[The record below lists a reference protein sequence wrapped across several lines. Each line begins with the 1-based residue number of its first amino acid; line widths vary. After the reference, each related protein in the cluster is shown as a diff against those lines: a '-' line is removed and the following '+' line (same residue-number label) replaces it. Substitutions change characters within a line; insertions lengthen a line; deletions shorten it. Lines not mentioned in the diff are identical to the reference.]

1 MDILSDS
8 KRALRRVLAQRGLT
22 AVVVATL
29 AAGIGENATV
39 WSWMEALVRRPLP
52 GVARQEELAVLVSN
66 QGGGNVSQLDFRD
79 FADLDRVFAGALMT
93 QMTFASL
100 EVDDRPEWVNTEIV
114 SAGFFDVLGAQARLG
129 RFFRPDED
137 RTPGGDAVLVISE
150 RLWRRRFGADPAVI
164 GRAVEL
170 NRHAFTIVGVAAAPF
185 RGSMSAM
192 AFDVWA
198 PSSMIWE
205 VRNQR
210 LEGRAARGWHNLF
223 RRRPGVSVA
232 QAAAAAE
239 TLNAQLAMAYPETNR
254 GTRHRLVAMPDCPTG
269 AQAVMGPVLRL
280 LQAVSLGVLL
290 IVAVNVASLS
300 LAGAAGRR
308 KELAIQ
314 LALGASRGRLVR
326 GLMLESLVRAV
337 LGGALGLV
345 LATQLTSAI
354 SVFLPAAPAGVELD
368 TPIDSSTLVFTLLLT
383 IATGLTI
390 GLVTAIAAT
399 RIPLEESLKAGGRS
413 SSAAGPPRLRNALV
427 AAEVALSLVLL
438 VGAGLCLQGLRRART
453 VDLGL
458 DPDHVL
464 TARLQIGM
472 NGYTPQTGL
481 GFYRE
486 LRRRLAAT
494 AGVEE
499 AALASWFPLGL
510 SGCKGSGVYVDGYE
524 APPGEDTTYEFA
536 IVSARYF
543 AALRIPVLAGREFG
557 EQDDLRA
564 ERVAVVN
571 QAFAERF
578 WPGQDPLGRRF
589 RTRGEWRTIVGLTPT
604 GRYNLLDEAARPFY
618 WLPDQQGV
626 PELDLAVAVRTKGDP
641 EAIAAALRGAVQGL
655 DPGVDLLGTLSL
667 RRHVERVFF
676 PQRMASDLLL
686 LLGAVSLGL
695 AGLGVYGVMA
705 HVVAQRTREFGVRA
719 ALGAT
724 RRDVLWLVLRQSLVL
739 SVAGIA
745 AGLVLSLGLTR
756 LVSGFLHGVSP
767 FDPLTYT
774 AVPAFLALVGLVA
787 SGLPARRATQVEPVV
802 ALRCE

>member
-1 MDILSDS
+1 
-8 KRALRRVLAQRGLT
+8 
-22 AVVVATL
+22 
-29 AAGIGENATV
+29 
-39 WSWMEALVRRPLP
+39 
-52 GVARQEELAVLVSN
+52 
-66 QGGGNVSQLDFRD
+66 
-79 FADLDRVFAGALMT
+79 
-93 QMTFASL
+93 
-100 EVDDRPEWVNTEIV
+100 
-114 SAGFFDVLGAQARLG
+114 
-129 RFFRPDED
+129 
-137 RTPGGDAVLVISE
+137 
-150 RLWRRRFGADPAVI
+150 
-164 GRAVEL
+164 
-170 NRHAFTIVGVAAAPF
+170 
-185 RGSMSAM
+185 
-192 AFDVWA
+192 
-198 PSSMIWE
+198 
-205 VRNQR
+205 
-210 LEGRAARGWHNLF
+210 
-223 RRRPGVSVA
+223 
-232 QAAAAAE
+232 
-239 TLNAQLAMAYPETNR
+239 
-254 GTRHRLVAMPDCPTG
+254 
-269 AQAVMGPVLRL
+269 
-280 LQAVSLGVLL
+280 
-290 IVAVNVASLS
+290 
-300 LAGAAGRR
+300 
-308 KELAIQ
+308 
-314 LALGASRGRLVR
+314 
-326 GLMLESLVRAV
+326 VRAV

>member
-29 AAGIGENATV
+29 AAGIGANATV

-223 RRRPGVSVA
+223 RLRPGVSVA

-494 AGVEE
+494 AGSRGGRARELVP
-499 AALASWFPLGL
+499 SRPL
-510 SGCKGSGVYVDGYE
+510 
-524 APPGEDTTYEFA
+524 
-536 IVSARYF
+536 R
-543 AALRIPVLAGREFG
+543 
-557 EQDDLRA
+557 
-564 ERVAVVN
+564 
-571 QAFAERF
+571 
-578 WPGQDPLGRRF
+578 
-589 RTRGEWRTIVGLTPT
+589 
-604 GRYNLLDEAARPFY
+604 
-618 WLPDQQGV
+618 
-626 PELDLAVAVRTKGDP
+626 
-641 EAIAAALRGAVQGL
+641 VQGL
-655 DPGVDLLGTLSL
+655 GRLRRRLRGSSRRGHHLRVRDRLGALFRRAADPGPRGT
-667 RRHVERVFF
+667 
-676 PQRMASDLLL
+676 
-686 LLGAVSLGL
+686 
-695 AGLGVYGVMA
+695 
-705 HVVAQRTREFGVRA
+705 GVR
-719 ALGAT
+719 
-724 RRDVLWLVLRQSLVL
+724 R
-739 SVAGIA
+739 AG
-745 AGLVLSLGLTR
+745 R
-756 LVSGFLHGVSP
+756 
-767 FDPLTYT
+767 
-774 AVPAFLALVGLVA
+774 
-787 SGLPARRATQVEPVV
+787 PARRARGGRQPGLRRALLARPGPARAAVPHARRVADDRRPHADGPVQPSRRGGAAV
-802 ALRCE
+802 LLAARPAGRARAGPRGRGSNEGRPGGDRRRRCAAPCGGSTPASTSSARCRCGGTSRECSSPSAWPPTCCSCSAPCRSDWPGWASTV

>member
-1 MDILSDS
+1 MDILSDA
-8 KRALRRVLAQRGLT
+8 KRAVRRVLAQPAFS
-22 AVVVATL
+22 AVVVLTL
-29 AAGIGENATV
+29 AAGIGANATV
-39 WSWMEALVRRPLP
+39 WSWMQALVRRPLP
-52 GVARQEELAVLVSN
+52 GVDRQEELCVLVSN

-79 FADLDRVFAGALMT
+79 FAALERAFAGGLTT

-100 EVDDRPEWVNTEIV
+100 EVDGRPEWVNTEIV
-114 SAGFFDVLGAQARLG
+114 SAGYFDVLGARARLG

-150 RLWRRRFGADPAVI
+150 RLWRRRFGADPAVV
-164 GRAVEL
+164 GRVVAL
-170 NRHAFTIVGVAAAPF
+170 NRHSFTVVGVAAAPF

-192 AFDVWA
+192 AFDAWA

-223 RRRPGVSVA
+223 RLRPGVTVA
-232 QAAAAAE
+232 QAAAAAD

-254 GTRHRLVAMPDCPTG
+254 GTRHRLVAMPDCPNG

-326 GLMLESLVRAV
+326 GLLLESLVRALAGGV
-337 LGGALGLV
+337 LGLA
-345 LATQLTSAI
+345 LATQLTAALSL
-354 SVFLPAAPAGVELD
+354 FLPAAPAGVVLD
-368 TPIDSSTLVFTLLLT
+368 VSLDVSTVLFTVLLT
-383 IATGLTI
+383 LATGTAI
-390 GLVTAIAAT
+390 GLLTAIAAT
-399 RIPLEESLKAGGRS
+399 RIPVQESLQAGGRS

-427 AAEVALSLVLL
+427 AAEIALSLVLL
-438 VGAGLCLQGLRRART
+438 VGAGLCLQGLRKARSI
-453 VDLGL
+453 DLGL
-458 DPDHVL
+458 DPDRVL
-464 TARLQIGM
+464 TATMQIGM

-486 LRRRLAAT
+486 LRRRLAALP
-494 AGVEE
+494 GVEE

-510 SGCKGSGVYVDGYE
+510 AGCKGSGVFVEGY
-524 APPGEDTTYEFA
+524 APPPGEDTTYEFA
-536 IVSARYF
+536 IVSPRYF
-543 AALRIPVLAGREFG
+543 AALRIPVAAGREFG
-557 EQDDLRA
+557 DEDDLRS

-571 QAFAERF
+571 QAFADRF

-604 GRYNLLDEAARPFY
+604 GRYNRLDERARPFY
-618 WLPDQQGV
+618 YLPDQQGV
-626 PELDLAVAVRTKGDP
+626 PELDLALAVRAKGEP
-641 EAIAAALRGAVQGL
+641 EALAATVRGAVRGL
-655 DPGVDLLGTLSL
+655 DPAVDLLGTLPL
-667 RRHVERVFF
+667 RRHVDRVYF
-676 PQRMASDLLL
+676 PQRMASQLLL

-705 HVVAQRTREFGVRA
+705 HVVVQRTREFGLRA

-739 SVAGIA
+739 SAAGVAI
-745 AGLVLSLGLTR
+745 GLVLSLALTR

-774 AVPAFLALVGLVA
+774 AVPAFLALVGLAA
-787 SGLPARRATQVEPVV
+787 SGLPARRATRVDPIV